1 VTRWAPRGAG
11 AVALALVAAAA
22 CGKLGP
28 DFNQVVAIEVAAPD
42 SVEELDTLRPQSRA
56 LDGRGDAVSAAIA
69 WATVD
74 TAAFLEVVDTTT
86 GVTAAERPGTG
97 HLQARVGG
105 LRSNL
110 LTVRVLPA
118 ADTVFAPGLVRDTVI
133 LSTPDSLSDSLGVLL
148 QDTTATG
155 AVNLTGRPIVFALTA
170 TYPSGAGPVTLVTS
184 DNAYAPV
191 ATDTVVT
198 SAGLAAVKVRILPGT
213 PPDSVVVQAA
223 ATRAVGTPVP
233 GSPVSFVVV
242 VQP

>member
-1 VTRWAPRGAG
+1 
-11 AVALALVAAAA
+11 VALALAAAAA

-28 DFNQVVAIEVAAPD
+28 DFTRVVAIEVAALD
-42 SVEELDTLRPQSRA
+42 SVEELDTLRPQARA

-74 TAAFLEVVDTTT
+74 TAAFLEVVDATT
-86 GVTAAERPGTG
+86 GVAAAERPGTG
-97 HLQARVGG
+97 HLQARVGA

-118 ADTVFAPGLVRDTVI
+118 ADTVLAPGLVRDTVI

-155 AVNLTGRPIVFALTA
+155 PVNLTGRPIVFALTI
-170 TYPSGAGPVTLVTS
+170 YPAGAGPATLVTS
-184 DNAYAPV
+184 STAYALV
-191 ATDTVVT
+191 TTDTVAT
-198 SAGLAAVKVRILPGT
+198 SAGLAAVLVRILPGT

-233 GSPVSFVVV
+233 GSPVTFVVV

>member
-1 VTRWAPRGAG
+1 VTRRAPRGAG
-11 AVALALVAAAA
+11 AVALALAAAAA

-28 DFNQVVAIEVAAPD
+28 DFNQLVAIEVAAPD
-42 SVEELDTLRPQSRA
+42 SVEEVDTLRPQARA

-74 TAAFLEVVDTTT
+74 TAAFLEVVDAAT
-86 GVTAAERPGTG
+86 GVTAAEQPGTG

-110 LTVRVLPA
+110 LTIRVLAA
-118 ADTVFAPGLVRDTVI
+118 ADTVFAPAPARDTVI

-155 AVNLTGRPIVFALTA
+155 PVNLTGRPIVFALTT

-184 DNAYAPV
+184 SNAYALV
-191 ATDTVVT
+191 TTDTVPT
-198 SAGLAAVKVRILPGT
+198 SAGLAAVQVRILPGMR
-213 PPDSVVVQAA
+213 PDSVVVVAA

-233 GSPVSFVVV
+233 GSPVTFVVV

>member
-1 VTRWAPRGAG
+1 MTRWAPRGAG
-11 AVALALVAAAA
+11 AVALALAVAAA

-28 DFNQVVAIEVAAPD
+28 DFNQLVAIEVAAPD
-42 SVEELDTLRPQSRA
+42 SVEELDTLRPQARA
-56 LDGRGDAVSAAIA
+56 LDGRGHAVSANIV

-74 TAAFLEVVDTTT
+74 VAAVLEVVDSTT
-86 GVTAAERPGTG
+86 GVTAAEQPGTG
-97 HLQARVGG
+97 HLQARAGA

-110 LTVRVLPA
+110 LTIRVLAA
-118 ADTVFAPGLVRDTVI
+118 ADTVFPPGLVRDTVI

-155 AVNLTGRPIVFALTA
+155 AVNLTGRPIVFALTT

-184 DNAYAPV
+184 NNAYALV
-191 ATDTVVT
+191 TTDTVVT
-198 SAGLAAVKVRILPGT
+198 SAGLAAVRVRILPGT

-223 ATRAVGTPVP
+223 ATRAVGTPVR

>member
-1 VTRWAPRGAG
+1 MTRWAPRGAG
-11 AVALALVAAAA
+11 AVALALAVAAA

-28 DFNQVVAIEVAAPD
+28 DFNQLVAIEVAAPD
-42 SVEELDTLRPQSRA
+42 SVEELDTLRPQGRA
-56 LDGRGDAVSAAIA
+56 LDGRGDAVSANIV

-74 TAAFLEVVDTTT
+74 VAAVLEVVDSTT
-86 GVTAAERPGTG
+86 GVTAAEQPGTG
-97 HLQARVGG
+97 HLQARAGA

-110 LTVRVLPA
+110 LTIRVLAA
-118 ADTVFAPGLVRDTVI
+118 ADTVFPPGLVRDTVI

-155 AVNLTGRPIVFALTA
+155 AVNLTGRPIVFALTT

-184 DNAYAPV
+184 NNAYALV
-191 ATDTVVT
+191 TTDTVVT
-198 SAGLAAVKVRILPGT
+198 SAGLAAVRVRILPGT
-213 PPDSVVVQAA
+213 PPESVVVQATA
-223 ATRAVGTPVP
+223 ARAVGTSVP

>member
-1 VTRWAPRGAG
+1 MTRWALRGAG
-11 AVALALVAAAA
+11 AVALALGAAAA

-42 SVEELDTLRPQSRA
+42 RVEELDTLRPQSRA

-86 GVTAAERPGTG
+86 GVTAAKRPGTG

-155 AVNLTGRPIVFALTA
+155 AVNLTGRPIVFALTI
-170 TYPSGAGPVTLVTS
+170 YPAGAGPATLVTS
-184 DNAYAPV
+184 STAYALV
-191 ATDTVVT
+191 TTDTVVT

-223 ATRAVGTPVP
+223 ATRAVGAPVR

>member
-1 VTRWAPRGAG
+1 
-11 AVALALVAAAA
+11 VALALAAAAA

-42 SVEELDTLRPQSRA
+42 SVEELDTLRPQARA

-69 WATVD
+69 WAAVD

-86 GVTAAERPGTG
+86 GVTAAGRPGTG

-110 LTVRVLPA
+110 LTIRVLPA
-118 ADTVFAPGLVRDTVI
+118 ADTVFAPGPVSSTLI
-133 LSTPDSLSDSLGVLL
+133 LSAPDSLSDSLGVLL

-155 AVNLTGRPIVFALTA
+155 AVNLSGRPIVFTLT
-170 TYPSGAGPVTLVTS
+170 TYPSGAGPATLVTS
-184 DNAYAPV
+184 STAYALV
-191 ATDTVVT
+191 TTDTVVT
-198 SAGLAAVKVRILPGT
+198 SAGLAAVQVRILPGT
-213 PPDSVVVQAA
+213 PPDHVVVEAT

>member
-1 VTRWAPRGAG
+1 VTRWALRGAG
-11 AVALALVAAAA
+11 AVALALGAAAA

-155 AVNLTGRPIVFALTA
+155 AVNLTGRPIVFALTI
-170 TYPSGAGPVTLVTS
+170 YPAGAGPATLVTTS
-184 DNAYAPV
+184 TAYALV
-191 ATDTVVT
+191 TTDTVVT